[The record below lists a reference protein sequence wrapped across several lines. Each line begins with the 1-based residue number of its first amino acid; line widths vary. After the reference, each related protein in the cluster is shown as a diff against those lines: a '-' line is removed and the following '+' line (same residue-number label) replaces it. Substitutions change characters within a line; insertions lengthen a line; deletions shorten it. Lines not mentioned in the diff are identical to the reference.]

1 MVPFPV
7 QEQFMSDSGYFEYV
21 ILTAY
26 TRVIIHRSHTFE
38 TVFTTYLPVLKFETT
53 AKFRFGSETFIN
65 LFEIVQRLT
74 WRDYRGGS

>member
-1 MVPFPV
+1 
-7 QEQFMSDSGYFEYV
+7 MSDSGYFEYV

-74 WRDYRGGS
+74 WRDNRGGS